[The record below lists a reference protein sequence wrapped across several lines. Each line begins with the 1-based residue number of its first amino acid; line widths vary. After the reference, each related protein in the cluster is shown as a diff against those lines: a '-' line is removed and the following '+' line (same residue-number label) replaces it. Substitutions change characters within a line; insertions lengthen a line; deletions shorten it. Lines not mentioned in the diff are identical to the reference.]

1 MINCNFVI
9 FKFEYVT
16 TLVTIRYNRTC
27 YLSIRLLIG
36 WMSVFIE
43 NKIVFNN
50 NVQYIQVQ
58 NA

>member
-9 FKFEYVT
+9 LKFEYVT
-16 TLVTIRYNRTC
+16 TLVTICYNRTC

-36 WMSVFIE
+36 WMSVFTE